1 VIPGAR
7 LRRFIRERQR
17 RRNASQNQPIVDN
30 YALGVRRLGRSR
42 VSIPR
47 AVWVETQVARLRAL
61 SGDKRCRV
69 QRLALRTRDHCYR
82 SRRARLP
89 DGYGGARRPQSR
101 VDVESRARTR
111 VPSRPGSTPPRSG
124 FGGSNGHVVCLNQ
137 PDRPLA
143 CEFSRGRRPTPELRV
158 LTARLNGAAT

>member
-124 FGGSNGHVVCLNQ
+124 FGGPTATSCVSTSPIAPWPVSFRVAAD
-137 PDRPLA
+137 PRPSFG
-143 CEFSRGRRPTPELRV
+143 FSQRD
-158 LTARLNGAAT
+158 